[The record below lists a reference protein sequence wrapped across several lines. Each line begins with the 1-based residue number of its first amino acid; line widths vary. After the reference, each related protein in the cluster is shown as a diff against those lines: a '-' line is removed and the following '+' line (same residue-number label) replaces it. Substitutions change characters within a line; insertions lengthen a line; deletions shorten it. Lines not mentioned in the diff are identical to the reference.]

1 MKKTMFITAIIYIL
15 LGIFMIISPASISNI
30 ICYVIGFLILAFGGN
45 QIFIFINSK
54 GTQISKFNLVLGI
67 LALLLGSYVVI
78 NPEAFISF
86 IPIVV
91 GVIII
96 VDAITKMVEAFSLKN
111 NGYAKWNNI
120 FITSII
126 MLLFGL
132 FLFFNPFDSVKLIF
146 RLIGIFLVI
155 DGINQFITAN
165 AMKETVI
172 EAKIVK

>member
-1 MKKTMFITAIIYIL
+1 M
-15 LGIFMIISPASISNI
+15 
-30 ICYVIGFLILAFGGN
+30 
-45 QIFIFINSK
+45 
-54 GTQISKFNLVLGI
+54 VLGI

-96 VDAITKMVEAFSLKN
+96 VDAVTKMVEAFSLKN

-132 FLFFNPFDSVKLIF
+132 FLFFNPFDSIKLIF

>member
-30 ICYVIGFLILAFGGN
+30 ICYVIGFLILAFGVN

-96 VDAITKMVEAFSLKN
+96 VDAVTKMVEAFSLKN

-132 FLFFNPFDSVKLIF
+132 FLSSFYLFC
-146 RLIGIFLVI
+146 GI
-155 DGINQFITAN
+155 
-165 AMKETVI
+165 
-172 EAKIVK
+172 

>member
-54 GTQISKFNLVLGI
+54 GSQISKFNLVLGI

-96 VDAITKMVEAFSLKN
+96 VDAVTKM
-111 NGYAKWNNI
+111 
-120 FITSII
+120 
-126 MLLFGL
+126 LL
-132 FLFFNPFDSVKLIF
+132 PF
-146 RLIGIFLVI
+146 
-155 DGINQFITAN
+155 
-165 AMKETVI
+165 
-172 EAKIVK
+172 